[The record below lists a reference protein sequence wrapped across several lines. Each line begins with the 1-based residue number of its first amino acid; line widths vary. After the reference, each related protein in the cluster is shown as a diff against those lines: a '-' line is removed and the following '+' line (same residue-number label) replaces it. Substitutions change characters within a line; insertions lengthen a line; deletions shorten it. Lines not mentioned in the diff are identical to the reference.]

1 MSSTLPLFP
10 EQASSL
16 ARDVDLLFGFMVVVC
31 LFFALLVTVLVIAF
45 AIKYRRRSDDEVGA
59 NIHGSLALE
68 LFWTIIPF
76 GIALV
81 MFGWGAKVYLDI
93 ARPPDDAMEIFVVGK
108 QWMWK
113 IQHMEGRREINQL
126 HVPIG
131 KPVRLTITSE
141 DVLHSFYV
149 PAFRVKMDAVPG
161 RYTHMWFEAT
171 KPGTY
176 HLFCAEY
183 CGTEHSKMIGQVI
196 AMEQAAYQDW
206 LVADAA
212 APAPGASAA
221 ATAAADGAGADAA
234 AEPESMAKAGEN
246 LFVQKGCLA
255 CHMSV
260 PGSLGP
266 HLAGVYGSERK
277 FQDGSTAKADDAYLR
292 ESILNPLAH
301 VVEGYQPVMPTFQ
314 GQLSEQELMQII
326 QYIKSLAAPE
336 PEPAAPEADSIAAGA
351 ATDAP
356 ADARGES

>member
-1 MSSTLPLFP
+1 MSSTFSLLP
-10 EQASSL
+10 EQASTL
-16 ARDVDLLFGFMVVVC
+16 ARDVDLLYGFMIAVS
-31 LFFALLVTVLVIAF
+31 LFFAVLISALVIFF
-45 AIKYRRRSDDEVGA
+45 AVKYRRRSEDETGA

-68 LFWTIIPF
+68 LLWTIIPF

-93 ARPPDDAMEIFVVGK
+93 ARPPDDAMEVFVVGK

-161 RYTHMWFEAT
+161 RYTQMWFEAT

-183 CGTEHSKMIGQVI
+183 CGTEHSRMIGQVI
-196 AMEQAAYQDW
+196 AMEPAAYQEW
-206 LVADAA
+206 LAADVVPVTAGASVPATADAGDPGDADAA
-212 APAPGASAA
+212 AP
-221 ATAAADGAGADAA
+221 
-234 AEPESMAKAGEN
+234 PEAMAKAGEN

-255 CHMSV
+255 CHMSI

-266 HLAGVYGSERK
+266 YLGGVFGAERT
-277 FQDGSTAKADDAYLR
+277 FQDGGSKVADEAYLR
-292 ESILNPLAH
+292 ESILNPMAH
-301 VVEGYQPVMPTFQ
+301 VVAGYQPVMPTFQ

-326 QYIKSLAAPE
+326 QYIKTL
-336 PEPAAPEADSIAAGA
+336 AAPEADEPAAEQAAAG
-351 ATDAP
+351 
-356 ADARGES
+356 ES

>member
-1 MSSTLPLFP
+1 MSPTLPLFP
-10 EQASSL
+10 EQASTL
-16 ARDVDLLFGFMVVVC
+16 ARDVDLLYGFMVAVS
-31 LFFALLVTVLVIAF
+31 LFFAVLIAVLVTGF
-45 AIKYRRRSDDEVGA
+45 AIKYRRRSEDEVGA
-59 NIHGSLALE
+59 DIHGSLALE

-93 ARPPDDAMEIFVVGK
+93 ARPPDDAMEVFVVGK

-113 IQHMEGRREINQL
+113 LQHMEGRREINQL
-126 HVPIG
+126 HVPVG

-141 DVLHSFYV
+141 DVIHSFYV

-161 RYTHMWFEAT
+161 RYTQMWFEAT

-196 AMEQAAYQDW
+196 AMEPAAYQEW
-206 LVADAA
+206 LAEEIVL
-212 APAPGASAA
+212 PVVTGAA
-221 ATAAADGAGADAA
+221 ATAASGNGGAAS
-234 AEPESMAKAGEN
+234 PESMVKAGEN

-266 HLAGVYGSERK
+266 DLAGVFGSERT
-277 FQDGSTAKADDAYLR
+277 FQDGSTAIADEAYLR
-292 ESILNPLAH
+292 EAILNPMSR
-301 VVEGYQPVMPTFQ
+301 VVAGYQPVMPTFQ
-314 GQLSEQELMQII
+314 GQISEPELLQII
-326 QYIKSLAAPE
+326 QYIRSLAAPE
-336 PEPAAPEADSIAAGA
+336 APEAAEASEAESMAAGA
-351 ATDAP
+351 DTEAA